1 VLKQKSK
8 SNLSAMVLLGKFHA
22 FWTKLNPESM
32 GFNCQNKPAQSQ
44 TSTLRQKTAIAIG
57 AALTSLIG
65 IVYVATSTIL
75 LEGYAKLE
83 EQNTRQ
89 NVERVLQAYANSLN
103 ELNLTNYYWAAWD
116 DTYNFVGRPYQ
127 DYVKKNFYDG
137 LFSEGGIN
145 AILFINKTGKIVHSQ
160 GYDSQQQQKR
170 FISKG
175 LREYIQENS
184 WVLQH
189 KAANASHAGVIL
201 LPEGAMIFTSRPIVT
216 SQVKAPIRGTVILG
230 RYLNAN
236 TIQKLAQTTRLA
248 IRLHRLD
255 GRVKLPP
262 RLGIIREKLSI
273 ETPIF
278 VQPQS
283 EDLISGYTLLK
294 DLSGKPAMLVQVT
307 MPREIHHQGQMSLQ
321 YLIIALAM
329 VGLVLGVTTQLLA
342 EKLIQIW
349 QEQEESKSR
358 YKAVVVQA
366 REGIF
371 LLDADT
377 KKFLEI
383 NAAFEN
389 LLGYSVAEI
398 LQLTLYDVV
407 SEESETIDR
416 DIEDILTGDRCLTSE
431 RRYRRHNG
439 EIVDVEV
446 SANLIRYAGRNA
458 FCIVLRDITERKR
471 SEAALRESEKR
482 LAWQASHDDLTGL
495 VNRREFERRLEL
507 ALSDA
512 RTDGGEHCLCYL
524 DLDQFKVINDT
535 CGHGAGDELLRQVS
549 ALLRMHIR
557 STDVLARLGGDEFG
571 LLLNHCLLEN
581 ASRVANVL
589 RQSLSDF
596 RFVWQDKSF
605 TVGVSIG
612 LVAIDIDSKDLA
624 STLSAADA
632 ACFAAKNKGR
642 NRVHVYQI
650 DDSELAQQRG
660 EMQLA
665 SQITKALEENRFC
678 LYYQTIVPIANAD
691 SHGEHYEVLLRLYD
705 ETGNLVPP
713 NLFIPAAERYNLM
726 HLVDRWVIDTLFSS
740 QKEHYRQAWERCQN
754 QGDRSLYAINL
765 SGSSI
770 NDDQFIEFV
779 REQFALYQI
788 PPQVICF
795 EITETVA
802 ITNLS
807 KAVQFIQE
815 LKQLGCY
822 FSLDDFGSGMS
833 SFTYLKNLPVDY
845 LKIDGQFVKDIV
857 DDPTD
862 LAMTEAINRVG
873 QVMGIQTIAEFV
885 ENDAIL
891 DKLRILG
898 VNYAQGYGIAK
909 PRPFSQ

>member
-1 VLKQKSK
+1 
-8 SNLSAMVLLGKFHA
+8 MVLLGKLQA
-22 FWTKLNPESM
+22 FWTKIKPGFM
-32 GFNCQNKPAQSQ
+32 GFDSRNTTAHSQ
-44 TSTLRQKTAIAIG
+44 TSTLRQKTAIAIAG
-57 AALTSLIG
+57 ALTSLIG

-83 EQNTRQ
+83 EQNARQ
-89 NVERVLQAYANSLN
+89 NVERVLEAYANSLN
-103 ELNLTNYYWAAWD
+103 ELNLTNFYWSAWD
-116 DTYNFVGRPYQ
+116 DTYNFVRRPTQ
-127 DYVKKNFYDG
+127 DFINKNFYDG
-137 LFSEGGIN
+137 LFSQGNLN
-145 AILFINKTGKIVHSQ
+145 AILFINASGKIVHSQ
-160 GYDSQQQQKR
+160 GYDLQKHR
-170 FISKG
+170 DRGISKS
-175 LREYIQENS
+175 LREYIRLNS
-184 WVLQH
+184 WVLRH
-189 KAANASHAGVIL
+189 KVPDGSHAGVIL
-201 LPEGAMIFTSRPIVT
+201 LPEGAMMFTARPIVT
-216 SQVKAPIRGTVILG
+216 SQVKTPIRGTLILG

-236 TIQKLAQTTRLA
+236 TIEKLARTTRVA

-255 GRVKLPP
+255 GRVKLAP
-262 RLGIIREKLSI
+262 RLGFVRQKLSQK
-273 ETPIF
+273 TPIF

-283 EDLISGYTLLK
+283 ENLISGYTFLK
-294 DLSGKPAMLVQVT
+294 DLSGKPAMLLQVD
-307 MPREIHHQGQMSLQ
+307 MPREIHRQGQINLK

-349 QEQEESKSR
+349 QEQEESKAR

-398 LQLTLYDVV
+398 LQLSLYDVV

-416 DIEDILTGDRCLTSE
+416 DIEDILTGDRYLTSE

-458 FCIVLRDITERKR
+458 FCIVVRDITDRKR
-471 SEAALRESEKR
+471 AEAALRESEKR

-512 RTDGGEHCLCYL
+512 RTDGTHHSLCYL
-524 DLDQFKVINDT
+524 DLDQFKIVNDT

-549 ALLRMHIR
+549 TLLRMHIR

-571 LLLNHCLLEN
+571 LLLNHCPLEN
-581 ASRVANVL
+581 ASGVANAL
-589 RQSLSDF
+589 RQSLSDY
-596 RFVWQDKSF
+596 RFLWQDKSF
-605 TVGVSIG
+605 TVNVSIG
-612 LVAIDIDSKDLA
+612 LVAIDVDSKDLA
-624 STLSAADA
+624 SSLSAADA

-642 NRVHVYQI
+642 NRVHIYQS
-650 DDSELAQQRG
+650 DDSELLQQRG

-678 LYYQTIVPIANAD
+678 LYYQTIVPVANAD
-691 SHGEHYEVLLRLYD
+691 AKGEHYEVLLRLYD
-705 ETGNLVPP
+705 ETGKLVPP

-726 HLVDRWVIDTLFSS
+726 HLVDRWVINTLFST
-740 QKEHYRQAWERCQN
+740 QKEHYRQAWDRCQR
-754 QGDRSLYAINL
+754 QGDRCLYAINL

-779 REQFALYQI
+779 RDQFSLYEI

-833 SFTYLKNLPVDY
+833 SFAYLKNLPVDY
-845 LKIDGQFVKDIV
+845 LKIDGEFVKDIV

-891 DKLRILG
+891 DKLRMLG

-909 PRPFSQ
+909 PRPFS

>member
-1 VLKQKSK
+1 MLKQKSQL
-8 SNLSAMVLLGKFHA
+8 NLSAMFLLGKVHA
-22 FWTKLNPESM
+22 FWKKI
-32 GFNCQNKPAQSQ
+32 KPASIGLNCRNTTAQSP

-75 LEGYAKLE
+75 LEGYVKLE

-103 ELNLTNYYWAAWD
+103 ELNLTNYYWAAWE
-116 DTYNFVGRPYQ
+116 DTYKFLERPTQ
-127 DYVKKNFYDG
+127 DYIKRNFYDG
-137 LFSEGGIN
+137 LFSEADIN
-145 AILFINKTGKIVHSQ
+145 AILFINATGQIVHSQ
-160 GYDSQQQQKR
+160 VYDSQQQRKQR
-170 FISKG
+170 ISKG
-175 LREYIQENS
+175 LREYLRQNS
-184 WVLQH
+184 WVLWH
-189 KAANASHAGVIL
+189 KTPNASHQGVIL
-201 LPEGAMIFTSRPIVT
+201 LPEAAMMFTARPVIT
-216 SQVKAPIRGTVILG
+216 KVKGPIRGTLILG

-236 TIQKLAQTTRLA
+236 KIEKLAKTTRLA

-255 GRVKLPP
+255 ARGKLPP
-262 RLGIIREKLSI
+262 RLAFVSEKLSQA
-273 ETPIF
+273 TPIF

-283 EDLISGYTLLK
+283 ENLISGYTLLK
-294 DLSGKPAMLVQVT
+294 DVYGNPAMLVQVD
-307 MPREIHHQGQMSLQ
+307 MSREIHQQGQISLK
-321 YLIIALAM
+321 YLILALAM

-342 EKLIQIW
+342 EKIIQIW
-349 QEQEESKSR
+349 QDQEESKAR

-377 KKFLEI
+377 KRFLEI

-407 SEESETIDR
+407 SEDSETIDR
-416 DIEDILTGDRCLTSE
+416 DIDDILTGDRYLTSE

-458 FCIVLRDITERKR
+458 FCIVVRDITDRKR
-471 SEAALRESEKR
+471 AEAALRESEKR

-495 VNRREFERRLEL
+495 VNRREFERRLEM

-512 RTDGGEHCLCYL
+512 RTDGTDHSLCYL
-524 DLDQFKVINDT
+524 DLDQFKIVNDT

-549 ALLRMHIR
+549 TLLRMHIR

-571 LLLNHCLLEN
+571 LLLNHCPLED
-581 ASRVANVL
+581 AARVANTL
-589 RQSLSDF
+589 RQTLSDF

-605 TVGVSIG
+605 TVNVSIG
-612 LVAIDIDSKDLA
+612 LVAINVDSKDLA
-624 STLSAADA
+624 SSLSAADA

-642 NRVHVYQI
+642 NRVHVYQA
-650 DDSELAQQRG
+650 DDSELLQQRG

-665 SQITKALEENRFC
+665 SQINKALEENRFC
-678 LYYQTIVPIANAD
+678 LYYQTIVPVANAD
-691 SHGEHYEVLLRLYD
+691 SNGEHYEVLLRLYD
-705 ETGNLVPP
+705 ETGKLVPP

-726 HLVDRWVIDTLFSS
+726 HLVDRWVITTLFST
-740 QKEHYRQAWERCQN
+740 QKKHYRQAWERCQTEN
-754 QGDRSLYAINL
+754 YRCLYAINL

-779 REQFALYQI
+779 REQFVLHQI

-891 DKLRILG
+891 DKLRMLG

-909 PRPFSQ
+909 PRPFS

>member
-1 VLKQKSK
+1 
-8 SNLSAMVLLGKFHA
+8 MVLLGKVHA
-22 FWTKLNPESM
+22 FCKTIKPGFMRFDSRNKLE
-32 GFNCQNKPAQSQ
+32 KSQ

-57 AALTSLIG
+57 GALTSLIG

-89 NVERVLQAYANSLN
+89 NVERVLEAYANSLN
-103 ELNLTNYYWAAWD
+103 ELNLTNFYWSVWN
-116 DTYNFVGRPYQ
+116 DTYNFVGSPTKEFINQ
-127 DYVKKNFYDG
+127 NFYDG
-137 LFSEGGIN
+137 LFSQGNLN
-145 AILFINKTGKIVHSQ
+145 AILLIDTVGKIVYSQ
-160 GYDSQQQQKR
+160 GYNSQYQR
-170 FISKG
+170 AHGISNS
-175 LREYIQENS
+175 LREYIRLNA

-189 KAANASHAGVIL
+189 KLPDSSHAGVIL
-201 LPEGAMIFTSRPIVT
+201 LPEGAMMFTARPIVT
-216 SQVKAPIRGTVILG
+216 SKGKAPMRGTLILG
-230 RYLNAN
+230 RYLNSN
-236 TIQKLAQTTRLA
+236 TIQKLARTTRLA

-255 GRVKLPP
+255 GKIKLPS
-262 RLGIIREKLSI
+262 RLRVVREKLSAAK
-273 ETPIF
+273 PIF

-283 EDLISGYTLLK
+283 EYLISGYTLLN
-294 DLSGKPAMLVQVT
+294 DISGKPAMLVQVD
-307 MPREIHHQGQMSLQ
+307 MPREIYQQGQINLK
-321 YLIIALAM
+321 YLIVALTM
-329 VGLVLGVTTQLLA
+329 VGLVLGVATQLLA

-349 QEQEESKSR
+349 QEQEESKAR

-377 KKFLEI
+377 KRFLEI

-407 SEESETIDR
+407 SEDSETIDR
-416 DIEDILTGDRCLTSE
+416 DIEDILTGDRYFTSE

-458 FCIVLRDITERKR
+458 FCIVVRDITDRKR
-471 SEAALRESEKR
+471 AEAALRESEKR

-512 RTDGGEHCLCYL
+512 RTDGTQHSLCYL
-524 DLDQFKVINDT
+524 DLDQFKIVNDT

-571 LLLNHCLLEN
+571 LLLNHCPLEN
-581 ASRVANVL
+581 ASGVANAL
-589 RQSLSDF
+589 RQNLSDY

-605 TVGVSIG
+605 TVNVSIG
-612 LVAIDIDSKDLA
+612 LVAIDVDSKDLA

-642 NRVHVYQI
+642 NRVHIYQAN
-650 DDSELAQQRG
+650 DSELAQQRG
-660 EMQLA
+660 EMLLA

-678 LYYQTIVPIANAD
+678 LYYQPIVPVANAD

-705 ETGNLVPP
+705 ESGKLVPP

-726 HLVDRWVIDTLFSS
+726 HLVDRWVISTLFSS
-740 QKEHYRQAWERCQN
+740 QKEHYRQAWERCQS

-779 REQFALYQI
+779 RDQFALYQI

-857 DDPTD
+857 EDPTD

-891 DKLRILG
+891 DKLRMLG

-909 PRPFSQ
+909 PRPFS

>member
-1 VLKQKSK
+1 
-8 SNLSAMVLLGKFHA
+8 MVLLGKYHA
-22 FWTKLNPESM
+22 FWKNIKPGLMWFDSRNPL
-32 GFNCQNKPAQSQ
+32 QKSQ

-57 AALTSLIG
+57 VALTSLIG
-65 IVYVATSTIL
+65 IVYLATSTIL

-83 EQNTRQ
+83 EQNARQ
-89 NVERVLQAYANSLN
+89 NVERVLEAYGNSLN
-103 ELNLTNYYWAAWD
+103 ELHLTNFYWSASD
-116 DTYNFVGRPYQ
+116 DTYNFVGRPTQ
-127 DYVKKNFYDG
+127 EFINKHFYDD
-137 LFSEGGIN
+137 LFSQGNLN
-145 AILFINKTGKIVHSQ
+145 AILLIDASGKLVHSQ
-160 GYDSQQQQKR
+160 GYDLQKQR
-170 FISKG
+170 AHGISKS
-175 LREYIQENS
+175 LREYIGLNYLVLRHKVPNS
-184 WVLQH
+184 SH
-189 KAANASHAGVIL
+189 KGVIL
-201 LPEGAMIFTSRPIVT
+201 LPEGAMMLNSRPIVT
-216 SQVKAPIRGTVILG
+216 SQVKAPIRGSLILG

-236 TIQKLAQTTRLA
+236 EIEKLARTTRLA
-248 IRLHRLD
+248 ISLHRLD

-262 RLGIIREKLSI
+262 RLGVIREKLSI

-283 EDLISGYTLLK
+283 EHLISGYTLLN
-294 DLSGKPAMLVQVT
+294 DLSGNPAMLVQVN
-307 MPREIHHQGQMSLQ
+307 MPREIHRQGQTNLK
-321 YLIIALAM
+321 YLIFALAM

-349 QEQEESKSR
+349 QEQEESKAR

-383 NAAFEN
+383 NAAFED

-407 SEESETIDR
+407 SEDSETIDR
-416 DIEDILTGDRCLTSE
+416 DIEDILTGDRYLTSE

-458 FCIVLRDITERKR
+458 FCIVVRDITDRKR
-471 SEAALRESEKR
+471 AEAALRESEKR

-512 RTDGGEHCLCYL
+512 RTDGTQHSLCYL
-524 DLDQFKVINDT
+524 DLDQFKIVNDT

-571 LLLNHCLLEN
+571 LLLNHCPLEN
-581 ASRVANVL
+581 ASAVANAL

-605 TVGVSIG
+605 TVNVSIG
-612 LVAIDIDSKDLA
+612 LVAIDVDSKDLA

-642 NRVHVYQI
+642 NRVHIYQAN
-650 DDSELAQQRG
+650 DSELAQQRG

-678 LYYQTIVPIANAD
+678 LYYQPIVPVANTD

-705 ETGNLVPP
+705 ESGKPVPP

-740 QKEHYRQAWERCQN
+740 QKQHYRQAWERCQRL
-754 QGDRSLYAINL
+754 GDRCLYAINL

-779 REQFALYQI
+779 RERFSFYQI

-891 DKLRILG
+891 DKLRMLG

-909 PRPFSQ
+909 PRPFNE